1 MLSRCRLKSGLVLDR
16 RRFILNEALGNDLIV
31 WVAAGRFRP
40 QRCGLKLMACDFIF
54 MLTHYD
60 RTIPDAVDRVPDA
73 LRAGVGHIGFKDVGL
88 PFAGLRGL
96 ADRIQAAGATL
107 YLEVVSLDAQ
117 SEEASARAAVEL
129 GVDVLMG
136 GTRPQVVLPI
146 LAGTGIRYYPFP
158 GKVAGHPSA
167 LVGTTDAIVESAR
180 QLAAMEGVHGLDLLA
195 YRFQGDVPDLISRV
209 CRAVAT
215 KPVVVA
221 GSIDRPERIAA
232 VIAARAAG
240 FTVGTAALDGVFP
253 ARSSALT
260 DQLAF
265 LVQRASSP

>member
-1 MLSRCRLKSGLVLDR
+1 
-16 RRFILNEALGNDLIV
+16 
-31 WVAAGRFRP
+31 
-40 QRCGLKLMACDFIF
+40 MACDFIF
-54 MLTHYD
+54 MLTHTD
-60 RTIPDAVDRVPDA
+60 RTIPDAIDRVPDA
-73 LRAGVGHIGFKDVGL
+73 LSVGVRHIGFKDVGL
-88 PFAGLRGL
+88 PFASLRGL

-117 SEEASARAAVEL
+117 SEEASAHTAVEL

-136 GTRPQVVLPI
+136 GTRPQVVLPV

-158 GKVAGHPSA
+158 GQVMGHPSVLA
-167 LVGTTDAIVESAR
+167 GSTDAIVESACR
-180 QLAAMEGVHGLDLLA
+180 LAAMEGVDGLDLLA
-195 YRFQGDVPDLISRV
+195 YRSGGDVPDLISRV

-221 GSIDRPERIAA
+221 GSIDRPTRIAA
-232 VIAARAAG
+232 VIAAGAAG

-253 ARSSALT
+253 ARSAALA

-265 LVQRASSP
+265 LVQQASSA